1 MRPVRARG
9 WTAICAGTR
18 SMQFVSMSRQ
28 VGFSSPV
35 ATVGPRSASRRSPAS
50 IALGHR
56 PGRSPLRIMGS
67 AGGRLLSQG
76 RTARSR
82 QPLSRGCV
90 PAPTRRVA
98 PGRAGPSREICRCA
112 PSTISLGHRCPV
124 LRDRVASLRG
134 KYISQPLVDALLSLY
149 RRHVTRADT
158 RLGLATGLTT
168 WGQRR
173 GRRSVEESRARSPL
187 YTGGALASGVSAAR
201 ARGSVPRWVGSAWLP
216 RDRRDGSRLSAALLI
231 LESRL
236 RRYVIHG
243 FGTR

>member
-1 MRPVRARG
+1 MRPVRGRG

-28 VGFSSPV
+28 AGFSSPV
-35 ATVGPRSASRRSPAS
+35 TTGGPRSASRRSPAS
-50 IALGHR
+50 IALGQR
-56 PGRSPLRIMGS
+56 PGRSPLSIMGS
-67 AGGRLLSQG
+67 AGGWLLSQG
-76 RTARSR
+76 VTARSR
-82 QPLSRGCV
+82 QPLSRGFV

-98 PGRAGPSREICRCA
+98 PGRAGPSRETGRCA
-112 PSTISLGHRCPV
+112 PSIISPGHRCPV
-124 LRDRVASLRG
+124 LRDSVVSLRG
-134 KYISQPLVDALLSLY
+134 NTSRSHKLTPFCHFTAVAS
-149 RRHVTRADT
+149 RADT

-173 GRRSVEESRARSPL
+173 GRRSVEESRARLPL
-187 YTGGALASGVSAAR
+187 YTDGALASGRSAAR

-216 RDRRDGSRLSAALLI
+216 RDRRDGSRLSAALLM

-236 RRYVIHG
+236 RRCVIHG